1 MTESVG
7 SQLKKARLER
17 QLTLEQVAQN
27 THIRLHYL
35 QALEND
41 QLELLP
47 SETQAR
53 GFLRLYA
60 SYLGISSEPL
70 LETWSGEIQ
79 SRQPSSIPESNLPK
93 DHQNKDILTS
103 KQVFLS
109 IGHELKERR
118 KALGLELS
126 DVEHHTHIRAYYL
139 SALEEA
145 DMEALPSLIQAR
157 GMLNNYASFLN
168 LNADEIMLKFS
179 EAMQSRRVELAAQSS
194 SQQKKPRRSLSARGV
209 TPWKRFI
216 TPDLIFG
223 GSVMIALLVF
233 ALWSATHISAL
244 RKQAEKSL
252 DTTLNL
258 STMIISPGFP
268 INTTASPTTLQ
279 VTSVSIQTSPQK
291 TDETP
296 QTESTQMFSGADPLQ
311 VYIVARQRAWMRVL
325 SDGKEMFLGRI
336 IPGNAYPFSGKQ
348 FVQIQSGNAAALQV
362 VFNQQDLG
370 SLGITGQSVDLIFTS
385 GGIVTPTARFT
396 ATPTV
401 TRPATLTPQ
410 PTPTVSTPTVTPLVP

>member
-17 QLTLEQVAQN
+17 RLTLEQVAQN

-41 QLELLP
+41 QFDQLP
-47 SETQAR
+47 SETQGR

-60 SYLGISSEPL
+60 GYLGISPAPL
-70 LETWSGEIQ
+70 LETWSGAIKPQ
-79 SRQPSSIPESNLPK
+79 QPSTTPESSPIEDN
-93 DHQNKDILTS
+93 QTGDIPTS

-126 DVEHHTHIRAYYL
+126 DVEHYIHIRAHHL
-139 SALEEA
+139 IALEEA
-145 DMEALPSLIQAR
+145 NIEELPSLIQAR

-168 LNADEIMLKFS
+168 LNVNEIMLKFS
-179 EAMQSRRVELAAQSS
+179 EAMQSRRLELAIQSPN
-194 SQQKKPRRSLSARGV
+194 QPKVQGRSFSARAA
-209 TPWKRFI
+209 TPWRRFI

-223 GSVMIALLVF
+223 GGVIIALLIF
-233 ALWSATHISAL
+233 SLWSVSRVSEL

-252 DTTLNL
+252 STPLNVSTKLDSPDL
-258 STMIISPGFP
+258 S

-279 VTSVSIQTSPQK
+279 ATGVLIPTSPQK
-291 TDETP
+291 MNETTK
-296 QTESTQMFSGADPLQ
+296 TESTQAFSGTDPLQ
-311 VYIVARQRAWMRVL
+311 VYIIARQRAWMKVL

-348 FVQIQSGNAAALQV
+348 FIQIQSGNAAALQV

-385 GGIVTPTARFT
+385 GGIITPTARFT
-396 ATPTV
+396 ATPT
-401 TRPATLTPQ
+401 TTQPATLTPQ